1 MMGSETR
8 KVVEEVSGWL
18 RVFDD
23 GTVDRTWTG
32 PPEARFLMDSV
43 PPYDVPRDGITVH
56 DISGAVHPSARVYV
70 PRGCRGGGHRAGKL
84 PVLLHFH
91 GGGFCIS
98 HATWLMYHQF
108 YSRVA
113 SSIPAIVVSPF
124 LPLAPENRLPAAL
137 DACYDALLWLR
148 ELAAS
153 AREDGTSAA
162 GSALWESADF
172 SRVFLV
178 GDSSGGNLV
187 HAVAARA
194 GEAGEGFWL
203 PLKVAGGIPIH
214 PGFVRSSRSKSELEG
229 VPDPFLTLDMLD
241 KFLAFALPEG
251 SSKDNAITCP
261 MGEAAAPMA
270 GLWLPP
276 FLVFVAAGDLI
287 RDTNL
292 EYCEAVKRAGK
303 DVKVFV
309 SQGVGHSFYLN
320 KMAVD
325 MDPTTGK
332 RCQELVLAIK
342 DFVDRH

>member
-1 MMGSETR
+1 MMGSETG

-23 GTVDRTWTG
+23 GTVDRSWTG
-32 PPEARFLMDSV
+32 PPEARFLVDSV
-43 PPYDVPRDGITVH
+43 RLCLPTTSPATALRPMTYPALVTPRQGR
-56 DISGAVHPSARVYV
+56 PW
-70 PRGCRGGGHRAGKL
+70 GCRGGGHRAGKL

-91 GGGFCIS
+91 GGRFCIS
-98 HATWLMYHQF
+98 QATWLMYHQF

-113 SSIPAIVVSPF
+113 SSIPAIVAPF
-124 LPLAPENRLPAAL
+124 LSLVSENRLPAAL

-148 ELAAS
+148 ELAVS
-153 AREDGTSAA
+153 SREDGTSTA

-172 SRVFLV
+172 SHVFLV

-194 GEAGEGFWL
+194 REAGEGFWL
-203 PLKVAGGIPIH
+203 PLRVAGGIPIH
-214 PGFVRSSRSKSELEG
+214 SGFVRSSRSKSELER
-229 VPDPFLTLDMLD
+229 VPDPFLSLDMLD

-251 SSKDNAITCP
+251 SSKDHAITSP

-270 GLWLPP
+270 GLRLPP

-287 RDTNL
+287 RGTNL
-292 EYCEAVKRAGK
+292 EYCESMKRAGK
-303 DVKVFV
+303 DGKVFM
-309 SQGVGHSFYLN
+309 SQGVGPSYLN

-332 RCQELVLAIK
+332 RCQELILAIK
-342 DFVDRH
+342 DFAD